1 MSQHDFDIA
10 NQTFPNTRSDLNLAL
25 KALASTSS
33 GTSAPS
39 TTFANQLWYDS
50 SANILYIRNEDN
62 DANIT
67 IMALDQANDTVEYFK
82 SDSIRT
88 ALIEFTDGDD
98 ALSIAD
104 GGALTTSGNLSIG
117 GSNNE
122 LRFYEGANYVGFE
135 APALSADKIWVLPS
149 ADGSA
154 NQTLT
159 TNGSGT
165 LSFGTLPVAGGGTG
179 ATTITANGVVIG
191 NGTGALTAVD
201 LSTKGKI
208 LIGDGSGNPQ
218 ALAVGTNDHV
228 LTADSSEATG
238 VKWASA
244 GGGGGGLAVVTA
256 VNQYNAASPYA
267 SYSYTGFSSSYDNYL
282 VLVHAISL
290 AGDGDVN
297 FQWLDDGSALTG
309 GGYRI
314 ALNGIDSNAT
324 DRQLAS
330 NNETSPRIFDD
341 LKGGDNAPFSGFMYM
356 QLGRGGRWDSDSSD
370 SEGNV
375 RPMVTCDFVGKD
387 HSNYARSVHGGFYYD
402 DAAGNTMNGFK
413 LTFGGGGANKVCLTV
428 YGVVR
433 S

>member
-1 MSQHDFDIA
+1 MSQHDYDIA

-149 ADGSA
+149 ADGSN
-154 NQTLT
+154 NQVLT

-179 ATTITANGVVIG
+179 ATSITANGVVIG
-191 NGTGALTAVD
+191 NGTSALTAVD

-218 ALAVGTNDHV
+218 ALAVGTNDYV

-238 VKWASA
+238 VKWAEAS
-244 GGGGGGLAVVTA
+244 GG
-256 VNQYNAASPYA
+256 
-267 SYSYTGFSSSYDNYL
+267 
-282 VLVHAISL
+282 
-290 AGDGDVN
+290 
-297 FQWLDDGSALTG
+297 
-309 GGYRI
+309 
-314 ALNGIDSNAT
+314 
-324 DRQLAS
+324 
-330 NNETSPRIFDD
+330 
-341 LKGGDNAPFSGFMYM
+341 
-356 QLGRGGRWDSDSSD
+356 
-370 SEGNV
+370 
-375 RPMVTCDFVGKD
+375 
-387 HSNYARSVHGGFYYD
+387 
-402 DAAGNTMNGFK
+402 
-413 LTFGGGGANKVCLTV
+413 
-428 YGVVR
+428 
-433 S
+433 